1 VQGRPLSPA
10 ELKAYL
16 LEQHSL
22 RRSTRTLQQ
31 YRREGGG
38 PPYVRSG
45 NDVRY
50 YTDSVD
56 AWVADLFGEEV
67 TSTSEES
74 ARRLLT
80 VAKQEGS

>member
-1 VQGRPLSPA
+1 
-10 ELKAYL
+10 L
-16 LEQHSL
+16 LERHSL

-31 YRREGGG
+31 YRRDGGG

-50 YTDSVD
+50 YTDSTD
-56 AWVADLFGEEV
+56 AWVAELFGDEV
-67 TSTSEES
+67 TSTAEES

-80 VAKQEGS
+80 PAKQEGS